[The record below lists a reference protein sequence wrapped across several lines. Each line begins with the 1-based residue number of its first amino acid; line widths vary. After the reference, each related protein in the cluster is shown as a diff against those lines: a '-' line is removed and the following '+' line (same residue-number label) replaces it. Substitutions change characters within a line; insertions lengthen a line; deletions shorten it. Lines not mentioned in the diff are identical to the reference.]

1 MTKLYAQTS
10 GTQTTNASSPVP
22 MPGLSIQVPEGVDDA
37 ALIILNVPNPYAE
50 GNNYPGGWFG
60 ISVDGKI
67 LAPYASFTYG
77 EPQPASFNRMP
88 TTLVALVPLTTSVQ
102 TVQAVWQGI
111 RGSTVII
118 DSPASLS
125 GILT

>member
-1 MTKLYAQTS
+1 MPTYYAQTS
-10 GTQTTNASSPVP
+10 GSQTTNATSPVP
-22 MPGLSIQVPEGVDDA
+22 MPGLSFQIPEGVDDNA
-37 ALIILNVPNPYAE
+37 IVTLNVPNPYAQ

-60 ISVDGKI
+60 ISVNGNV
-67 LAPYASFTYG
+67 LPAYATFTYG
-77 EPQPASFNRMP
+77 IQNPPSTNRMP
-88 TTLVALVPLTTSVQ
+88 TTLVVSVPLTGAAQ

-125 GILT
+125 GGIA